1 MVSSEK
7 SIFILADSMLK
18 HVQGWDATKTVNN
31 EYRVFIGSLA
41 WAETT
46 CMNEYIKPPWNHPWR
61 VVIHLGASEGHSEKL
76 EE

>member
-7 SIFILADSMLK
+7 SIFILADGMLK
-18 HVQGWDATKTVNN
+18 HIQGWDATKTVNN

-46 CMNEYIKPPWNHPWR
+46 CMNEYIKPPWNHPWH
-61 VVIHLGASEGHSEKL
+61 VVIHLVTSEPHSEKL